1 MQNVIIAYSNL
12 QAAQKIRA
20 VLAANDF
27 TVTGVCSS
35 AAQALAR
42 ASEREEGGVVVSGYR
57 FPDMTAITMASMLPA
72 SYAVLLLLT
81 PSQADVRAVT
91 GLSCID
97 LPVNKEVLVEQLK
110 RMMDAQRRKAAERRS
125 GKERRPVEKSE
136 EARRMIAQA
145 KELLMQRD
153 HLSEAQAHRYIQKKS
168 MDAGKRTEDTAKEI
182 LEHFKG
188 DSLQN

>member
-20 VLAANDF
+20 VLAANGF
-27 TVTGVCSS
+27 TVTGVCGS

-42 ASEREEGGVVVSGYR
+42 ASEQEEGGIIVSGYR
-57 FPDMTAITMASMLPA
+57 FPDMTAVTMASMLPS

-81 PSQADVRAVT
+81 PSQADVRTVT
-91 GLSCID
+91 RLPCVN
-97 LPVNKEVLVEQLK
+97 LPVNKEALVEQLR
-110 RMMDAQRRKAAERRS
+110 RMMDVHRHKTAERRS
-125 GKERRPVEKSE
+125 KEERKPVEKSE
-136 EARRMIAQA
+136 EARALIVQA

-168 MDAGKRTEDTAKEI
+168 MDAGKKMEDTAQEI
-182 LEHFKG
+182 LNKFTG
-188 DSLQN
+188 NLLQN